1 MQYFLIS
8 YCCAIFP
15 YFILLWNISTTSHNE
30 FYRTVPLGKLGNSE
44 DLEGGDSVVSLLRQL
59 AASENKQEGSIG
71 DVLSSNKAS
80 DATSDS
86 SEEKQPSSAM
96 AEVSVLR
103 VLWAREFINC
113 NST

>member
-1 MQYFLIS
+1 MKQDM
-8 YCCAIFP
+8 P
-15 YFILLWNISTTSHNE
+15 ILLCNISKTSYNE
-30 FYRTVPLGKLGNSE
+30 FYRTVPLGKMGNSE

-59 AASENKQEGSIG
+59 AASQNKQEGSRG

-86 SEEKQPSSAM
+86 SEEKQAPSAVT
-96 AEVSVLR
+96 EVSALR
-103 VLWAREFINC
+103 VLWVHEFINW

>member
-8 YCCAIFP
+8 
-15 YFILLWNISTTSHNE
+15 LLLCNISKTSYNE
-30 FYRTVPLGKLGNSE
+30 FYRRVPLGKMGNSE

-71 DVLSSNKAS
+71 DVLSSTKAS

-86 SEEKQPSSAM
+86 SEEKEPPSAVT
-96 AEVSVLR
+96 EVSALR
-103 VLWAREFINC
+103 VF
-113 NST
+113 

>member
-1 MQYFLIS
+1 M
-8 YCCAIFP
+8 
-15 YFILLWNISTTSHNE
+15 
-30 FYRTVPLGKLGNSE
+30 PLGKLGNSE

-103 VLWAREFINC
+103 VL
-113 NST
+113 

>member
-1 MQYFLIS
+1 M
-8 YCCAIFP
+8 
-15 YFILLWNISTTSHNE
+15 
-30 FYRTVPLGKLGNSE
+30 GNSE

-86 SEEKQPSSAM
+86 SEEKQPPTAVT
-96 AEVSVLR
+96 EVSALR
-103 VLWAREFINC
+103 VLWGHEFINC
-113 NST
+113 DST

>member
-1 MQYFLIS
+1 MHYFLIS
-8 YCCAIFP
+8 V
-15 YFILLWNISTTSHNE
+15 LLFNISKTSYNE
-30 FYRTVPLGKLGNSE
+30 FYRTVPLGKMENSE

-86 SEEKQPSSAM
+86 SEEKQPPSAVT
-96 AEVSVLR
+96 EVSALR
-103 VLWAREFINC
+103 VF
-113 NST
+113 